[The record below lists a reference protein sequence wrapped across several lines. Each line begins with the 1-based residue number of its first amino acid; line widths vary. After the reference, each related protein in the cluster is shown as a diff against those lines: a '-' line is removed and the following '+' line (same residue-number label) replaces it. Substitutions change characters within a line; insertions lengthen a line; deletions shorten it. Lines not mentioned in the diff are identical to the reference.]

1 MARITREDLEKIKTK
16 TLDSLKLRG
25 GEFRGRINIHMGTCG
40 LAAGAEEVME
50 VVKSEIAERG
60 MKDVIITSSG
70 CPGLCEQEPMATI
83 ELVGKSPVKYV
94 NLNAEKMHQIM
105 KSHVAEGTIVEEYAL
120 SVGSEATAFVT
131 NGDKPEDAS
140 YTYHLLL
147 CAGTSCTA
155 NNSLELKE
163 RIEKELAAAKVEDKV
178 EISLSAC
185 NGLCGMG
192 PSMVVYPEGIYYVKL
207 KPEDIPQVVE
217 EHFVKGNPVERLMYK
232 KEMEETGVPFMKEVD
247 FFKHQRLIA
256 LRNRGLMKPTSIDE
270 YIAYDGYF
278 ALAKALDSMS
288 PDDIID
294 EVKKS
299 GLRGRG
305 GGGFPTGRKWEEVKK
320 YDRFPKY
327 TICNGDEGDPGAF
340 MDRSILEADPHSV
353 LEGMALSAYAMGAE
367 KGFIYV
373 RAEYPLAIERLEG
386 ALEQARDY
394 GLLGDNILNS
404 GFNFDIEVYPG
415 AGAFVCGESTALM
428 YSLEGRRGMPRIKP
442 PRSAE
447 SGLWGLPTNLNNVE
461 TFANVPP
468 IILNGGEWFSN
479 IGTEGSAGTKVFA
492 LTGTITNVGLV
503 EVPMGTTLRTL
514 VYDIGGGVPN
524 KRKFKS
530 AQMGGPSGGCVP
542 ENLLDT
548 PIDFDSLSQAGA
560 MMGSGGVVIMDE
572 RTCMVDTAKFFIDF
586 SVDESCG
593 KCVPCRE
600 GLKVMLDKLSEIVDG
615 EGKEGDIEFL
625 ERLGKHIQNT
635 SHCGLGQS
643 APNPV
648 LSTIRYFRNE
658 YEAHIHDKKC
668 PALVC
673 TKLIQFKVSEE
684 RCKMCGLCF
693 KACPVGAVSWEKK
706 KPAVIDQDKCTK
718 CKSCIQA
725 CKFGAID

>member
-1 MARITREDLEKIKTK
+1 MARITREDLEKIKAK
-16 TLDSLKLRG
+16 TLDSLKLRV
-25 GEFRGRINIHMGTCG
+25 GEFRGRVNIHMGTCG
-40 LAAGAEEVME
+40 IAAGADEVMD

-60 MKDVIITSSG
+60 LKDISITSSG
-70 CPGLCEQEPMATI
+70 CPGLCEQEPMVTI
-83 ELVGKSPVKYV
+83 ELAGKPPVKYV

-120 SVGSEATAFVT
+120 SVGSEATSFVT
-131 NGDKPEDAS
+131 NGDKKEDARF
-140 YTYHLLL
+140 TYHLLL
-147 CAGTSCTA
+147 CAGTGCTA
-155 NNSLELKE
+155 NNSLALRE
-163 RIEKELAAAKVEDKV
+163 RIEKELAAAKIEDKV
-178 EISLSAC
+178 EIALSSC

-192 PSMVVYPEGIYYVKL
+192 PSMIVYPEGIYYIKL

-217 EHFVKGNPVERLMYK
+217 EHFVKGKPVERLMYK
-232 KEMEETGVPFMKEVD
+232 EDIKETAVPLMKEVD

-256 LRNRGLMKPTSIDE
+256 LRNRGLMNPTSIDE

-278 ALAKALDSMS
+278 ALAKALESMS
-288 PDDIID
+288 PDDVIE

-394 GLLGDNILNS
+394 GLLGENILNS

-468 IILNGGEWFSN
+468 IILNGGEWFSH

-492 LTGTITNVGLV
+492 LT
-503 EVPMGTTLRTL
+503 
-514 VYDIGGGVPN
+514 
-524 KRKFKS
+524 
-530 AQMGGPSGGCVP
+530 
-542 ENLLDT
+542 
-548 PIDFDSLSQAGA
+548 
-560 MMGSGGVVIMDE
+560 
-572 RTCMVDTAKFFIDF
+572 
-586 SVDESCG
+586 
-593 KCVPCRE
+593 
-600 GLKVMLDKLSEIVDG
+600 
-615 EGKEGDIEFL
+615 
-625 ERLGKHIQNT
+625 
-635 SHCGLGQS
+635 
-643 APNPV
+643 
-648 LSTIRYFRNE
+648 
-658 YEAHIHDKKC
+658 
-668 PALVC
+668 
-673 TKLIQFKVSEE
+673 
-684 RCKMCGLCF
+684 
-693 KACPVGAVSWEKK
+693 
-706 KPAVIDQDKCTK
+706 
-718 CKSCIQA
+718 
-725 CKFGAID
+725 